1 MIMNKGEDKM
11 KETAGKRADRD
22 VLEKAMEA
30 SFTKWHKA
38 YEMLAA
44 GQEPDKEEAC
54 EEPDKE

>member
-1 MIMNKGEDKM
+1 M
-11 KETAGKRADRD
+11 KETTGKRADRN
-22 VLEKAMEA
+22 VLEKAMEE

>member
-1 MIMNKGEDKM
+1 MEKGREITDEELAKVM
-11 KETAGKRADRD
+11 
-22 VLEKAMEA
+22 EK

-44 GQEPDKEEAC
+44 GQEPDKEEEAC

>member
-1 MIMNKGEDKM
+1 MQEM
-11 KETAGKRADRD
+11 TGKRANRD
-22 VLEKAMEA
+22 VLEKAMKE

-44 GQEPDKEEAC
+44 GQEPDKEETE